1 MIKAFEQWLDDRT
14 GYRKSVDEALFENI
28 PGGSRWV
35 YVTGSMLVF
44 AFVTQ
49 AITGIFLWMFYSA
62 GSQNAWESV
71 YWIQN
76 KMQGGWF
83 LRGVHHYMAQGMVI
97 LLPLHM
103 VQVIFAKAYVKPREI
118 NYWLGLVLLQLTL
131 ALGLTG
137 YLLPWDQKG
146 YWATKVATELMSLP
160 PGGEYIQKL
169 VVGGGEYGHYT
180 LTRFF
185 AMHAGVLPILLIGVL
200 ALHVAMFRRHGIT
213 AHSSSDRPD
222 EYFWPKQVFKDAA
235 ACLVLLIAVVIIV
248 VRNHGAELGPPA
260 EPTEAYGAA
269 RPEWYYL
276 FLFQLLKHSPSEF
289 IGAIVIPGVAMGFL
303 FLMPLIAKIQYGH
316 IVNVVTLVTLLIGAG
331 YLTVEAL
338 QHDSYTRDGEP
349 EAGPARILHH
359 ERANAAEDFQ
369 RAKRTAD
376 QEYERIKE
384 LIEFQG
390 IPRDGARA
398 GLVYNDPEIQGP
410 RIFTRN
416 CASCHSYQA
425 PSDQTDIVSIPGR
438 RPDRDDQGNVKE
450 NEEPGGAPNLFGF
463 GSQSWIRGL
472 LDKEKIQHPEFF
484 GDTVHKEGEMASFVQ
499 DSLSELDA
507 EQKTKLEQVVK
518 ALSAEAQ
525 LVSQHQDDADADAA
539 GDLAAGRTAMSEE
552 FGCLDCHKLH
562 DEGEL
567 GSAPDLTGYGSA
579 EWLYQFIANAGHERF
594 YGDNN
599 DRMPAFAA
607 SDDPSQNLLS
617 PREITLLVRW
627 LRGDDKDLGAAPQ
640 NVATTITPEENADA
654 AEQPEAD
661 SETATDADSDTDADT
676 DTDTDTDADTEG
688 TDATAEEAQDAAST
702 SS

>member
-376 QEYERIKE
+376 HEYERIKE
-384 LIEFQG
+384 LIQFQG
-390 IPRDGARA
+390 IPREGARA

-416 CASCHSYQA
+416 CASCHSYQDA
-425 PSDQTDIVSIPGR
+425 SGQSDIVGIPGR
-438 RPDRDDQGNVKE
+438 RADRDEQGNVKAS
-450 NEEPGGAPNLFGF
+450 EEAGGAPNLFGF
-463 GSQSWIRGL
+463 GSRMWISGL
-472 LDKEKIQHPEFF
+472 LDKDKIQDREFF
-484 GDTVHKEGEMASFVQ
+484 GDTIHKEGEMASFVQ

-507 EQKTKLEQVVK
+507 EQKIKLEQVVK

-525 LVSQHQDDADADAA
+525 LVSQHQLDTDADAA

-627 LRGDDKDLGAAPQ
+627 LRGDDKDLAAAPQ

-661 SETATDADSDTDADT
+661 SETATDSNTDSDSDTDSDA
-676 DTDTDTDADTEG
+676 DADTEG
-688 TDATAEEAQDAAST
+688 TDATAEEEQGAAST